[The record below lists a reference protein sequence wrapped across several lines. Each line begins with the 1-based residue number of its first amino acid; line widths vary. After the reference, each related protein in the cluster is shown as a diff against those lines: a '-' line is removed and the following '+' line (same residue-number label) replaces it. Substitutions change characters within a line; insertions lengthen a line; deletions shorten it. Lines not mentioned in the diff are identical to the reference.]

1 MIKTPYLVVS
11 SGFLP
16 VIFSKLVMAHAQAQH
31 QALGPNY
38 SQQSLIF
45 YIVFHSFSNFFA
57 PLSYP
62 FPSFHITFPASKYP
76 NILCLLILYS
86 YIIISCSPCP
96 YLFFLIALYLFTYLF
111 VLPLFNFSS
120 IHNFCVTLFLPSPN
134 GSNLPFNSFCCYPS
148 LHPFLPNAPPAL
160 FLPRSRQ
167 VLQVHLSPGLH
178 QLGSVSWQL
187 ALCLLFIFTIVYF
200 SIWKGVKTSGKVT
213 KGAPAWLMTE
223 SLRVNGW
230 MDWWGKQ
237 GWAQFSHLFTDI
249 IIHHHGYKKEG
260 F

>member
-1 MIKTPYLVVS
+1 MAY
-11 SGFLP
+11 
-16 VIFSKLVMAHAQAQH
+16 VICKH

-38 SQQSLIF
+38 TQSLTF
-45 YIVFHSFSNFFA
+45 YIFFHHFSIFSALLFIRFLPPISLFLLLNIQTSFLSPNFVFICPHILPVLSLFIFF
-57 PLSYP
+57 
-62 FPSFHITFPASKYP
+62 
-76 NILCLLILYS
+76 NCLCL
-86 YIIISCSPCP
+86 
-96 YLFFLIALYLFTYLF
+96 FTCLF

-120 IHNFCVTLFLPSPN
+120 ICHFLVFLFLPSPN

-148 LHPFLPNAPPAL
+148 SHPFLPNNAPAL

-223 SLRVNGW
+223 SVRVNG
-230 MDWWGKQ
+230 
-237 GWAQFSHLFTDI
+237 
-249 IIHHHGYKKEG
+249 
-260 F
+260 

>member
-1 MIKTPYLVVS
+1 MAHVVS
-11 SGFLP
+11 KHP
-16 VIFSKLVMAHAQAQH
+16 
-31 QALGPNY
+31 ALGPNY
-38 SQQSLIF
+38 TQQSLTF
-45 YIVFHSFSNFFA
+45 YIFFLVIFPFFLLHCHIRFLPSISLLRLLYTQTSF
-57 PLSYP
+57 LSP
-62 FPSFHITFPASKYP
+62 NSESMCPHILPAVS
-76 NILCLLILYS
+76 
-86 YIIISCSPCP
+86 
-96 YLFFLIALYLFTYLF
+96 LFIFLIALYLFTYLF

-120 IHNFCVTLFLPSPN
+120 IHNFLVTLFLPSPN

-223 SLRVNGW
+223 SVRVNG
-230 MDWWGKQ
+230 
-237 GWAQFSHLFTDI
+237 
-249 IIHHHGYKKEG
+249 
-260 F
+260 